1 MTQVAKREDKAMNA
15 LEVDQIKEQ
24 VTSLLGKDAKKME
37 IFKTRILKICLNDGL
52 KNCTP
57 ESIIECGIQ
66 ALTLNLPLEAG
77 QGYVVTYKQKATL
90 DIGYKGW
97 QVLAKRSGYLV
108 LADIVYSCDHFSQA
122 GFGFNKEM
130 NFTPD
135 FTQRQSSNDKWAK
148 TNLTGVI
155 VSVKD
160 IESGQ
165 DTSAFVPA
173 DMIHKI
179 VASSP
184 SIASPHSPH
193 NKWAEQM
200 FIAKAIKQVISKMPV
215 DLSKS
220 TDLQSAINLTN
231 VSEQEAQ
238 KDLTKPALYPQ
249 EKFDNFFP
257 TWTEYVKTGRT
268 KATSIL
274 TQLQAQHTLTPEMT
288 FSISKLQVLEPLDG
302 EIEDSPQNPVSGE

>member
-1 MTQVAKREDKAMNA
+1 MNNEVVKREEQVMSI
-15 LEVDQIKEQ
+15 LEVDQIREQ
-24 VTSLLGKDAKKME
+24 VNSLLGKDDKKME

-52 KNCTP
+52 KKCSP

-77 QGYVVTYKQKATL
+77 QGYVVAYKSKATL

-108 LADIVYSCDHFSQA
+108 MADIVYSCDQFSQS

-130 NFTPD
+130 HFTPD
-135 FTQRQSSNDKWAK
+135 YASRQSANNKWAK
-148 TNLTGVI
+148 ANLEGVI
-155 VSVKD
+155 VSIKD

-165 DTSAFVPA
+165 DTSAFVAA

-184 SIASPHSPH
+184 SANSDYSPH
-193 NKWAEQM
+193 NNWTEQM
-200 FIAKAIKQVISKMPV
+200 YIAKAIKQVISKMPV
-215 DLSKS
+215 DLTRSN
-220 TDLQSAINLTN
+220 DLQSAINLTN
-231 VSEQEAQ
+231 ISEQSQQA
-238 KDLTKPALYPQ
+238 KATNLDTYPQ
-249 EKFDNFFP
+249 EKFDSYFP
-257 TWTEYVKTGRT
+257 TWKTYVETGRT
-268 KATSIL
+268 KARSIL

-288 FSISKLQVLEPLDG
+288 FAIAELKSFEPLDG
-302 EIEDSPQNPVSGE
+302 EIEEQQQ